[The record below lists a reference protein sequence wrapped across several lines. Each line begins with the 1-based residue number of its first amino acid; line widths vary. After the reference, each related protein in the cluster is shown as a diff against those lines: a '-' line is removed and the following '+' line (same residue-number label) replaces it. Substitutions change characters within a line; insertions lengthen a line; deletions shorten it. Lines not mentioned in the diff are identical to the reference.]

1 MFRGEHYNSLD
12 VKGRTIIPARLRSVF
27 TEIFDDERFVITK
40 NIPVSPQDGEICRGL
55 AIYPLSEFQSL
66 EQKFEKG
73 NGLGVSELNAIRR
86 LIFASAVE
94 STADKQGRVMI
105 PPTLRDYAGL
115 EKDVIFVGMQRKIE
129 IWDTRTWDRVCA
141 QAEMDIPVNSP
152 SLAEL
157 GI

>member
-12 VKGRTIIPARLRSVF
+12 VKGRTSIPARLRTVF
-27 TEIFDDERFVITK
+27 SETFVDERFVITK
-40 NIPVSPQDGEICRGL
+40 CMPVNTDKGEVCRGL

-73 NGLGVSELNAIRR
+73 TGLTVAALNGIRR
-86 LIFASAVE
+86 HVFAPAVE
-94 STADKQGRVMI
+94 CLADKQGRVLI

-115 EKDVIFVGMQRKIE
+115 EKEIIFVGMQRKIE
-129 IWDTRTWDRVCA
+129 VWDTRIWDKVCS
-141 QAEMDIPVNSP
+141 QAEKDIPCDNAI
-152 SLAEL
+152 LAEL